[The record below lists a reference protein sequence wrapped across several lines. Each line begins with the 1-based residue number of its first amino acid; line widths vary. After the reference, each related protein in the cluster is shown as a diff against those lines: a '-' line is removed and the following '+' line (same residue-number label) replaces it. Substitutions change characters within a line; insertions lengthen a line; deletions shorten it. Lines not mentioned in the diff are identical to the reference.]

1 MEAIPNNTI
10 HIFIYYSTIQTLTHT
25 LHLTVSIPTL
35 LNPPIRIYVDRRND
49 MEKCSVALP
58 LYYYQLNM
66 HIHSTQRYKL
76 NLT

>member
-1 MEAIPNNTI
+1 MKAIPNNTY
-10 HIFIYYSTIQTLTHT
+10 HIFIHYCTIQTHT
-25 LHLTVSIPTL
+25 LHLTVPIPTL
-35 LNPPIRIYVDRRND
+35 LNPPISTYVDGRND
-49 MEKCSVALP
+49 MEKRCVALP